1 MSRPILKRR
10 DLLIGSGALAL
21 ISWPALAAPSAP
33 RRLSLKNQNTGES
46 FDGPY
51 RDAAGPL
58 PDAMADLGKF
68 LRDHHSGTVGP
79 IDVGALDF
87 LADLMDA
94 IGHGKATILSAFRTP
109 KTNAML
115 AAKGFGVAEN
125 SQHLYGRA
133 LDITF
138 PSKLEDAHSAALGMK
153 RGGVGWYPA
162 SHFLHI
168 DTGPVRNWEMFGSGL
183 DGLFAFGR
191 GRPPTVAQRMK
202 LHRALARRQKSLR
215 P

>member
-1 MSRPILKRR
+1 MSTPTLKRR
-10 DLLIGSGALAL
+10 DLLLGCGALLVLPTA
-21 ISWPALAAPSAP
+21 ALASPSAP
-33 RRLSLKNQNTGES
+33 RRISLRNQHTGEV

-51 RDAAGPL
+51 RDASGPL

-68 LRDHHSGTVGP
+68 LRDHHSGAIGP
-79 IDVGALDF
+79 VDVGALDF
-87 LADLMDA
+87 LADVMEA

-109 KTNAML
+109 ETNAML

-133 LDITF
+133 LDVTF
-138 PSKLEDAHSAALGMK
+138 PSKLDDAHRAALGMK
-153 RGGVGWYPA
+153 RGGVGWYPR

-168 DTGPVRNWEMFGSGL
+168 DTGPVRNWETFGSGL
-183 DGLFAFGR
+183 DGLFVFRR
-191 GRPPTVAQRMK
+191 GRPPTVADRMK

-215 P
+215 R